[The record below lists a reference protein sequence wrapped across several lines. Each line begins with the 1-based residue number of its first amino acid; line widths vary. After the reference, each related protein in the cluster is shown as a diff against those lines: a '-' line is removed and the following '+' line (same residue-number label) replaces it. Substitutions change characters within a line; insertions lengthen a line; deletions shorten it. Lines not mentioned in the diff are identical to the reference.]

1 MLRNR
6 GGGVEL
12 FGKCLAWLGFS
23 YLSSVTLVAAYLLLQ
38 LNLGFVQ
45 TLGYVLVVAVLAGL
59 PYLILVVLNR
69 LILGGFA
76 WLPWR
81 ARNVRNS

>member
-1 MLRNR
+1 M
-6 GGGVEL
+6 EL

-23 YLSSVTLVAAYLLLQ
+23 YLSAVTLVAAYLLLQ

-69 LILGGFA
+69 LILGAFA

-81 ARNVRNS
+81 ARNVRNSQAD